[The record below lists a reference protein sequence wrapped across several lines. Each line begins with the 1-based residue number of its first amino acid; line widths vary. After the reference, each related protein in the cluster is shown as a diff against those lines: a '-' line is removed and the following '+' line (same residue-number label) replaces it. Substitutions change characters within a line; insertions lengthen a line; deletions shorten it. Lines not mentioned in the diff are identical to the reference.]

1 MATRLTKLSFTPIK
15 QSFLFAVFLMISMAS
30 YSQIS
35 VDAGSDT
42 TFCAGPYFSDT
53 MFIGKNAK
61 IKNAIEPYSVSWN
74 CKVPL
79 GLNSYLTA
87 SSILNDTKIV
97 SPYIVFGPTI
107 TDSIKFYLTV
117 SDHEGNFVTD
127 SVCVHFSF
135 YPLTN
140 DYQVIYLSKGDSVLL
155 NGGIAEGETDSI
167 YWQPKEGLSNPDQ
180 ASTWCKPDTT
190 TDYYFIKVDPF
201 GCACPHLTYVVRVLP
216 ETNDNK
222 PEFAPIGAKWYFNYP
237 NSTSN
242 DYVVFESKKDTTIQ
256 GKDSRAIDVWLNN
269 TKLVSREYVYQK
281 GDSIFYYNRNYNSFF
296 LLYNFSAK
304 AGDTVTVHPAKFKPT
319 KAFFSYND
327 SIPEFKYKILSID
340 SIQIS
345 GQWTKRQKVTLLKN
359 GLWGFSKPDG
369 KDYYILDKIGSLA
382 YFFGV
387 QSGITPEDKLS
398 ICRCYSDSDFDFKN
412 PLWDSECDLISAVI
426 DSKILNN
433 NLVYPNPANT
443 YITISIP
450 SNIEIKKI
458 EMFDFSGR
466 VVQQWEAQELAGNQL
481 NIQHILPG
489 IYLLKAETN
498 AGFKTEKLVVR

>member
-1 MATRLTKLSFTPIK
+1 MQIRNNPKQIK
-15 QSFLFAVFLMISMAS
+15 MNFQHLIFLLFILMYFSS
-30 YSQIS
+30 YSQLT

-369 KDYYILDKIGSLA
+369 KDY
-382 YFFGV
+382 
-387 QSGITPEDKLS
+387 
-398 ICRCYSDSDFDFKN
+398 
-412 PLWDSECDLISAVI
+412 
-426 DSKILNN
+426 
-433 NLVYPNPANT
+433 
-443 YITISIP
+443 
-450 SNIEIKKI
+450 
-458 EMFDFSGR
+458 
-466 VVQQWEAQELAGNQL
+466 
-481 NIQHILPG
+481 
-489 IYLLKAETN
+489 
-498 AGFKTEKLVVR
+498 